1 MLVTYLGTIVAE
13 GDVRRAR
20 RYAAQVSDEA
30 DRRGRAEL
38 SQVVGDALVQ
48 AVSACWDRGW
58 QPADLAHVVGR
69 HLKPP
74 HRLMLADITA
84 IESHPYVYAADADPA
99 WLAQTAA
106 VTADAQPPER
116 TELLDHWHRSHAD
129 LAGVIL
135 TAVQL
140 LHGLRTLPTQPLL
153 CVPPSRWGKA
163 AAARPSGT
171 GRPAAS
177 RRVAGAAPDPKVMQ
191 RVRALLAKAE
201 STDFPGEAEAFTAK
215 AQELIARHAIDQA
228 MLEAGAETPSL
239 GTAGRRVL
247 IDDPYAK
254 PKSLLLGQ
262 VVAANRCTSVWH
274 PDLSLSTMFGLPSDL
289 DAVEL
294 LFTSLLTQA
303 TAAMVAAGRSLGS
316 RGRERSFRQSF
327 LVAFASRIGERL
339 QDANQSAVDE
349 ARHRHGDDVLPVLAN
364 REQAAEAARTEAFP
378 RLLKQRISTS
388 NHTGWMAGRAAADAA
403 RLGPEGAISRR

>member
-1 MLVTYLGTIVAE
+1 MLVTYLGTMVAE

-20 RYAAQVSDEA
+20 RYAAQVGDEV
-30 DRRGRAEL
+30 DRRGSANL
-38 SQVVGDALVQ
+38 SKVVGDALVQ

-74 HRLMLADITA
+74 HRLMLADVTA
-84 IESHPYVYAADADPA
+84 IESHPYVYAAEADPA

-106 VTADAQPPER
+106 VTADAKPPER
-116 TELLDHWHRSHAD
+116 TELLDHWHRGHAD
-129 LAGVIL
+129 MAGVIL

-153 CVPPSRWGKA
+153 CVPPSGWGKA
-163 AAARPSGT
+163 ARPSPT
-171 GRPAAS
+171 GRPAPS
-177 RRVAGAAPDPKVMQ
+177 RRAGAAPDPKVMQ

-201 STDFPGEAEAFTAK
+201 STDFPEEAEAFTAK

-228 MLEAGAETPSL
+228 MLEAGADRPRL

-254 PKSLLLGQ
+254 AKSLLLGE
-262 VVAANRCTSVWH
+262 VVAANRCTTVWH
-274 PDLSLSTMFGLPSDL
+274 PDLSLSTLFGLPSDL

-303 TAAMVAAGRSLGS
+303 TAAMVAAGRTLGS

-339 QDANQSAVDE
+339 QDANQTAVDD
-349 ARHRHGDDVLPVLAN
+349 ALQRHGDDVLPVLAN
-364 REQAAEAARTEAFP
+364 REQAAEAARSEAFP
-378 RLLKQRISTS
+378 RLQKQRISTS
-388 NHTGWMAGRAAADAA
+388 NYNGWMAGRAAADAA
-403 RLGPEGAISRR
+403 RLGPEASIGTRRRR